1 MKCLCLEDIRKIK
14 VKAFMSEVLFM
25 NGFQLNLEK
34 SYFIQGRTWPGV
46 REWERNVGDHIDLS
60 AKSLPRSGISYLCG

>member
-1 MKCLCLEDIRKIK
+1 
-14 VKAFMSEVLFM
+14 MSEVLFM

-34 SYFIQGRTWPGV
+34 RYFNQGELSPGV
-46 REWERNVGDHIDLS
+46 RERERNVGDHIDLS

>member
-1 MKCLCLEDIRKIK
+1 
-14 VKAFMSEVLFM
+14 MSEVLFM

-34 SYFIQGRTWPGV
+34 RYFNQGELSPGA

-60 AKSLPRSGISYLCG
+60 AKSLPRSGISFFFFFSE

>member
-1 MKCLCLEDIRKIK
+1 
-14 VKAFMSEVLFM
+14 MSEVLFM

-34 SYFIQGRTWPGV
+34 RYFNQGELSPGA

>member
-1 MKCLCLEDIRKIK
+1 
-14 VKAFMSEVLFM
+14 MSEVLFM

-34 SYFIQGRTWPGV
+34 SYFIQGELSPGV